1 MRRRRRIGVG
11 LWYLMAAALFFVLV
25 AEQMHSSRLHKA
37 VDPLPA
43 YNTLAEWNNEMIRAY
58 GRGDMKTSAAIAG
71 KILSQPE
78 WRAYIPANAVMGSVL
93 AHEGK
98 YAAAEPFFKI
108 ALSGRGLAA
117 PQPAVM
123 REYANTLRHLG
134 RNDEAAELERRAL
147 VNEEEKT

>member
-1 MRRRRRIGVG
+1 MKRRRRISKA
-11 LWYLMAAALFFVLV
+11 LWYLMFAAVLFAVV
-25 AEQMHSSRLHKA
+25 AERMHSSRLLRA
-37 VDPLPA
+37 VDPLPT
-43 YNTLAEWNNEMIRAY
+43 YNTLVKWNNEMIGAY

-98 YAAAEPFFKI
+98 YAAAEPFFRI
-108 ALSGRGLAA
+108 ALSGKGIAA

-134 RNDEAAELERRAL
+134 RNDEAWELERRA
-147 VNEEEKT
+147 VAEEEDKT

>member
-1 MRRRRRIGVG
+1 MKRRRGIGVG

-58 GRGDMKTSAAIAG
+58 GRGDMKTSSAIAG

-78 WRAYIPANAVMGSVL
+78 WRAYIPANAV
-93 AHEGK
+93 HEGK
-98 YAAAEPFFKI
+98 YAAAEPFFRI
-108 ALSGRGLAA
+108 ALSGKGIAA
-117 PQPAVM
+117 PKPAVM

-134 RNDEAAELERRAL
+134 RNDEAAEYESRADA
-147 VNEEEKT
+147 NEEEET